1 MNTRACKLEAEDKD
15 RLELRK
21 LANSLISDGSSEG
34 VSAFSF
40 EEGFGLNF
48 FPDRNSTKSREKK
61 ARFRIGGW
69 ASVEAPSSAVRTG
82 SS

>member
-21 LANSLISDGSSEG
+21 LANSLISDESSEG

-40 EEGFGLNF
+40 EEGFGLDF
-48 FPDRNSTKSREKK
+48 FRIGLQPRRAKKK